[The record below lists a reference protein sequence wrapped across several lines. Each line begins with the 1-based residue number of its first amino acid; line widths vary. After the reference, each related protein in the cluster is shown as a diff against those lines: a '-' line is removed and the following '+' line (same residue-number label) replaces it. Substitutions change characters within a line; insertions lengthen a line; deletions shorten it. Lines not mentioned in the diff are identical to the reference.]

1 MKRDSSFP
9 FYFFPPSPPTERSR
23 KEWEGR
29 GGGLV
34 EETGIG
40 RQEKGIRALF
50 EAFFSHRFRQHPVSL
65 SLSSD
70 LYSSRHRGLVYKIFA
85 LVMRPWLSNRG
96 AVTVPPCASK
106 RLERRQIEEF
116 EFRWHLRISCR
127 ESRRQEIYPY
137 RPCQETFSR
146 LFSQTRRIRLQ
157 RWPLSNE
164 HIINTGH
171 FTREILYTRSNV
183 NLTIFEKNSS
193 PDSSSSSII
202 PTINPFSKH

>member
-23 KEWEGR
+23 KKWGGR
-29 GGGLV
+29 GGG
-34 EETGIG
+34 GWSR
-40 RQEKGIRALF
+40 RQGLEDRKKEFALYSRP
-50 EAFFSHRFRQHPVSL
+50 FFHIDSASIPSL

-137 RPCQETFSR
+137 RPCQETSSR

-171 FTREILYTRSNV
+171 FTREILYTRSKLDHLWEEFIIRFFFFFN
-183 NLTIFEKNSS
+183 NSN
-193 PDSSSSSII
+193 D
-202 PTINPFSKH
+202 